1 MKNIVELTP
10 DAQKRII
17 KIPKQIIYKL
27 RLWTVQVESLGIRK
41 VMQIKG
47 YHDEPLKGE
56 RKGQRSIR
64 LNKSYRAFYRKL
76 DNGDIEIIEVFD
88 INKHKY

>member
-10 DAQKRII
+10 NAQKKIV
-17 KIPKQIIYKL
+17 KIPRQIILKL
-27 RLWTVQVESLGIRK
+27 KLWSTQVESLGIRK

-64 LNKSYRAFYRKL
+64 LNKSYRAFYRRL
-76 DNGDIEIIEVFD
+76 DSGNIEIIEVFD
-88 INKHKY
+88 VNKHKY

>member
-1 MKNIVELTP
+1 MRYVIELTP
-10 DAQKRII
+10 SVQKQI
-17 KIPKQIIYKL
+17 KVLPKQVVLKL
-27 RLWTVQVESLGIRK
+27 RTWVMQVESLGMRR

-47 YHDEPLKGE
+47 YHDEPLQGN

-64 LNKSYRAFYRKL
+64 LNKAYRAFYRKL
-76 DNGDIEIIEVFD
+76 PNGEVEVIEVFE

>member
-10 DAQKRII
+10 EAQKKI
-17 KIPKQIIYKL
+17 KKL
-27 RLWTVQVESLGIRK
+27 PHQVVFKLKGWVEQVELLGVRR

-47 YHDEPLKGE
+47 YHDEPLKGK

-64 LNKSYRAFYRKL
+64 LNKAYRAFYRKL
-76 DNGDIEIIEVFD
+76 PNGEIEIIEVFD
-88 INKHKY
+88 VNKHEY

>member
-10 DAQKRII
+10 NAQKKIE
-17 KIPKQIIYKL
+17 KIPKQIIFKL
-27 RLWTVQVESLGIRK
+27 RSWVTQVESLGIRK

-64 LNKSYRAFYRKL
+64 LNKAYRAFYRKL
-76 DNGDIEIIEVFD
+76 DNGAIEIIEVFD